1 MPITINTWPSK
12 DGLRIGYLNINY
24 AVNKLTEFRVQELCP
39 SQGGRP
45 GLSVLTSL
53 RVSVDVKQY

>member
-1 MPITINTWPSK
+1 MKEHQAHNEECTFYIYIDLS
-12 DGLRIGYLNINY
+12 DCVRH
-24 AVNKLTEFRVQELCP
+24 RVQELRE

-45 GLSVLTSL
+45 GFPVLMSL